1 MGMTQTIALI
11 ALGIFFVVM
20 VGIGIWSVK
29 HTKTMN
35 GFLLGSRNVGAWMSA
50 FAYTTSYFSAVIF
63 IGYAGKT
70 GWQVG
75 LGGIWIGIGNAIL
88 GCMLAWLLL
97 ARRTR
102 NMTHRLDSSTMP
114 EFFAARYQ
122 SGSMKV
128 YSALIIF
135 IFLVPYAATVY
146 KGLGYLFGKMFP
158 FLDGLIP
165 GIGPEI
171 YCMFII
177 AVLTAIYLVLG
188 GYVATIMTD
197 FIQGIIMLVGV
208 VVMVVVIVNNPAVG
222 GFTNGMAQLREISA
236 SLADTDLTHLFGG
249 PQWKFLL
256 MNILLTSFGTWGLP
270 QMIHKY
276 YAVKDDASIRR
287 ATILSTIFALLIGAS
302 AYIVGMFGR
311 LYLNNQLPG
320 GNYDAVIPDMLYKAL
335 SGGVFTNIVL
345 SVILLLVL
353 SASMSTLSSIVL
365 TSSSSIAIDLLPTVK
380 KNVNKKRQLVFMRVL
395 CFLFIAASFIFA
407 SFKIAFIMQ
416 LMSFSWGVV
425 AGSFIGP
432 YVWGLY
438 SKKITRVGSWC
449 GMLSGLL
456 VVGGCTLIT
465 TFSNPAGLAAGFAQA
480 SSLSQD
486 FGVWA
491 MAVSFVIT
499 PLVSL
504 FTKKYSNEFT
514 ESVFE

>member
-1 MGMTQTIALI
+1 
-11 ALGIFFVVM
+11 
-20 VGIGIWSVK
+20 
-29 HTKTMN
+29 
-35 GFLLGSRNVGAWMSA
+35 
-50 FAYTTSYFSAVIF
+50 
-63 IGYAGKT
+63 
-70 GWQVG
+70 
-75 LGGIWIGIGNAIL
+75 
-88 GCMLAWLLL
+88 
-97 ARRTR
+97 
-102 NMTHRLDSSTMP
+102 MTHRLDSSTMP

-236 SLADTDLTHLFGG
+236 PLADTDLTHLFGG

-311 LYLNNQLPG
+311 LYLNNHCL
-320 GNYDAVIPDMLYKAL
+320 LYT
-335 SGGVFTNIVL
+335 SGWGKNHIVSCL
-345 SVILLLVL
+345 RHVSRCF
-353 SASMSTLSSIVL
+353 
-365 TSSSSIAIDLLPTVK
+365 
-380 KNVNKKRQLVFMRVL
+380 N
-395 CFLFIAASFIFA
+395 CFLIGTA
-407 SFKIAFIMQ
+407 KDR
-416 LMSFSWGVV
+416 WGTP
-425 AGSFIGP
+425 AGSP
-432 YVWGLY
+432 
-438 SKKITRVGSWC
+438 
-449 GMLSGLL
+449 
-456 VVGGCTLIT
+456 
-465 TFSNPAGLAAGFAQA
+465 N
-480 SSLSQD
+480 SLQD
-486 FGVWA
+486 FWA
-491 MAVSFVIT
+491 CLT
-499 PLVSL
+499 DQD
-504 FTKKYSNEFT
+504 
-514 ESVFE
+514 